1 LNSRDKVGD
10 MGGMIQRRTVE
21 EIRQL
26 VKQYRERGGVTRGA
40 FCEQHGI
47 PLSTMGHYMRRYGQG
62 AKARVRLTKV
72 EVESG
77 ESPARFVLVL
87 ANGRRIE
94 CGESDLKQLLRVAEG
109 M

>member
-1 LNSRDKVGD
+1 

-26 VKQYRERGGVTRGA
+26 VKQYRERGGVTREA

-47 PLSTMGHYMRRYGQG
+47 PLSTMGHYMRRYGQS
-62 AKARVRLTKV
+62 AKARVCLAKV
-72 EVESG
+72 EVESVERPG
-77 ESPARFVLVL
+77 RFALVL

-94 CGESDLKQLLRVAEG
+94 CGDSDLKQLIRVAEG
-109 M
+109 V

>member
-1 LNSRDKVGD
+1 LNDRGNAGVID
-10 MGGMIQRRTVE
+10 GMNQRRTVE

-26 VKQYRERGGVTRGA
+26 VKQYRERDGVTRET

-47 PLSTMGHYMRRYGQG
+47 PRSTMGHYMQRYGQG
-62 AKARVRLTKV
+62 AKARVRLAKI

-77 ESPARFVLVL
+77 ARPSRFALVL

-94 CGESDLKQLLRVAEG
+94 CGETDLKQLIRIAEG
-109 M
+109 V

>member
-1 LNSRDKVGD
+1 MNGEGNAGD
-10 MGGMIQRRTVE
+10 MGGMTQRRTVV

-26 VKQYRERGGVTRGA
+26 VKQYRERGSVTRGA

-62 AKARVRLTKV
+62 AKARVRLAKV

-77 ESPARFVLVL
+77 ERPGRFALVL
-87 ANGRRIE
+87 ENGRRIE
-94 CGESDLKQLLRVAEG
+94 CGQSDLKQLIRVAEVV
-109 M
+109 

>member
-1 LNSRDKVGD
+1 MN
-10 MGGMIQRRTVE
+10 QRRTVE

-26 VKQYRERGGVTRGA
+26 VKQYRERGGVARGT

-47 PLSTMGHYMRRYGQG
+47 ALSTMGHYMRRYGQG
-62 AKARVRLTKV
+62 AKARVRLAKV

-77 ESPARFVLVL
+77 ERPGQFALVL

-94 CGESDLKQLLRVAEG
+94 CGEMDLKQLIRIAEG
-109 M
+109 V

>member
-1 LNSRDKVGD
+1 
-10 MGGMIQRRTVE
+10 MGGMTQRRTVE

-26 VKQYRERGGVTRGA
+26 VKQYRDRGGVTRRA

-62 AKARVRLTKV
+62 AKARVLLAKV
-72 EVESG
+72 EVESVKRPG
-77 ESPARFVLVL
+77 RFALVL

-94 CGESDLKQLLRVAEG
+94 CGDSDLKQLIRVAEG
-109 M
+109 V